1 VADWL
6 CENAFLSETFV
17 GFIAVEIFVPSEV
30 LPFPRFNLKFSS
42 KFCGLPVPGFRSK
55 ERKIYRYFV
64 NGTTGFDTKKNQYH
78 LSKNFPC
85 KL

>member
-1 VADWL
+1 M
-6 CENAFLSETFV
+6 
-17 GFIAVEIFVPSEV
+17 EILVPSEV

-64 NGTTGFDTKKNQYH
+64 HGTTGFDTKKKSVPFIEKCSPKFSIQIVSS
-78 LSKNFPC
+78 L
-85 KL
+85 